1 LKNGQTA
8 FVVGYISNPIPR
20 CERRQNVASCVIYT
34 DVMTDVGFCDNDRQS
49 TLIIVFLQK
58 KVMGIF
64 DKLFGGNENFQSEDT
79 AIQIPWKQLTSI
91 DQLDSLVEES
101 KSIPVA
107 IFKHSTSCGIS
118 RMVIKQFES
127 QYDFEVAQL
136 QPYYLDLK
144 AYRAVSNEI
153 AARFQIMHESPQM
166 LLIKN
171 GTLVYADSHGAISVG
186 ALKAK
191 I

>member
-1 LKNGQTA
+1 
-8 FVVGYISNPIPR
+8 
-20 CERRQNVASCVIYT
+20 
-34 DVMTDVGFCDNDRQS
+34 
-49 TLIIVFLQK
+49 
-58 KVMGIF
+58 MGIF
-64 DKLFGGNENFQSEDT
+64 DKLFGGNENVEKEGDT
-79 AIQIPWKQLTSI
+79 KQIPWKQLTAI
-91 DQLDSLVEES
+91 DQLDTLVEES

-127 QYDFEVAQL
+127 QYDFEPSQL

-144 AYRAVSNEI
+144 AYRAVSIEI
-153 AARFQIMHESPQM
+153 ASRFQIMHESPQM

-171 GTLVYADSHGAISVG
+171 GSLVYADSHGAISVD